1 MEEVSLAQQGLRYG
15 VTRLRGYGEERLKLP
30 TPQPRNLVTRYS
42 SDMNWLLKNFLRGL
56 VIVVPTALTIYLLV
70 QTFNTLDQILKLRY
84 PGLGVAVLLLAT
96 IAIGALASNF
106 IGRRVFGLTEM
117 MFTKAPIVRI
127 IYAAIKDLLEAFVGN
142 KRRFD
147 RPVTIMIGDQV
158 KMLGFITQEELGALG
173 SAGEIAVY
181 VPFSYTWDG
190 CLMIVPRER
199 VQPLSADS
207 ASVLA
212 FAVSGGVSKV

>member
-1 MEEVSLAQQGLRYG
+1 
-15 VTRLRGYGEERLKLP
+15 
-30 TPQPRNLVTRYS
+30 
-42 SDMNWLLKNFLRGL
+42 MNWIIKNFLRGL
-56 VIVVPTALTIYLLV
+56 VIVVPIAVTIYLLV
-70 QTFNTLDQILKLRY
+70 QAFTTLDRLLQLEY
-84 PGLGVAVLLLAT
+84 PGLGVAVLILAT

-106 IGRRVFGLTEM
+106 IGRRLFGLAES

-147 RPVTIMIGDQV
+147 RPVTVMIGEHA
-158 KMLGFITQEELGALG
+158 KMFGFITQEDLGALG

-190 CLMIVPRER
+190 CLMIVARDR

>member
-1 MEEVSLAQQGLRYG
+1 
-15 VTRLRGYGEERLKLP
+15 
-30 TPQPRNLVTRYS
+30 
-42 SDMNWLLKNFLRGL
+42 MNWLIKNFLRGL
-56 VIVVPTALTIYLLV
+56 VIVVPIAVTVYLLYQAFV
-70 QTFNTLDQILKLRY
+70 TLDQLLEMRY
-84 PGLGVAVLLLAT
+84 TGMGVAVLVTAT

-106 IGRRVFGLTEM
+106 LGRRLFGLAETL
-117 MFTKAPIVRI
+117 FTKAPIVRI

-147 RPVTIMIGDQV
+147 RPVTVRVGEEV
-158 KMLGFITQEELGALG
+158 KMFGFITQDDLGALASPG
-173 SAGEIAVY
+173 DVAVY

-199 VQPLSADS
+199 VQPIAADS

-212 FAVSGGVSKV
+212 LVVSGGVSRG